1 MVQLAAGAG
10 ATLDSL
16 RADAKSSAD
25 GAADAAPPP
34 SVPTDI
40 ESLQRLGEGLTES
53 LLDNYG
59 QVSHQYYDL
68 CHLANLKAGITSAE
82 STVLDSIVNI
92 ARLASMGERYAMEW
106 DPAYPMIVK
115 LLSMDRGIPG
125 QPNADS
131 DYQIAPMHGDYSYR
145 LFSNRGS
152 ARVLNVTVYHGTMS
166 QMERPFFSSLSSQ
179 GIEIPGGEEV
189 EIALSKEKRRGRWL
203 PMPDGLCFLY
213 IRQYYRDWDTE
224 EPARLVIEREG
235 AVYPPPKS
243 DMSAVAERVKMMNDW
258 MHTISNV
265 AIRDASEILNGEPNT
280 LKAHV
285 FPTGANHE
293 VDYYSAY
300 SLCKP
305 DEAVVIEFKPPNVRY
320 WGVTLCGVDGGA
332 LQPHTRQVSING
344 HQAAVD
350 ADGKVR
356 IVVSHV
362 DPGVRNWLDTSGHD
376 LALIACRILSPAAT
390 PTFGMKVVPLG
401 QLRANLPKEVALVS
415 PSERQEMLRR
425 RLISSYRRMMVDA

>member
-1 MVQLAAGAG
+1 
-10 ATLDSL
+10 
-16 RADAKSSAD
+16 
-25 GAADAAPPP
+25 
-34 SVPTDI
+34 
-40 ESLQRLGEGLTES
+40 
-53 LLDNYG
+53 
-59 QVSHQYYDL
+59 
-68 CHLANLKAGITSAE
+68 
-82 STVLDSIVNI
+82 
-92 ARLASMGERYAMEW
+92 MEW

-401 QLRANLPKEVALVS
+401 LIVPADDGRRVDPAAGGAAERRWTRLPLLTATLAIDRS
-415 PSERQEMLRR
+415 ITPSSIKSCLPVRRRHGSDRGRTLRR
-425 RLISSYRRMMVDA
+425 RVSRRRRRRGLPGGCCTMRSGWTWVQAPRLAGGR